1 MKLNFR
7 FYISWISCAILM
19 FLLFYFWH
27 GLVLND
33 FKRVKFPI
41 SWFITFAAFTYII
54 FGAGIYFLFESPV
67 FKKIK
72 SIFFRGILTGV
83 IAGFSLFMIATV
95 VNISLTKHLSME
107 HLLVDCLWQI
117 AEQTLGAMVVVLY
130 KIFIFD
136 PEPDMILD

>member
-7 FYISWISCAILM
+7 FYISWISCAVLM
-19 FLLFYFWH
+19 FLLFYLWH

-33 FKRVKFPI
+33 FKRIKFPI
-41 SWFITFAAFTYII
+41 IWFIAFAAFTYII

-72 SIFFRGILTGV
+72 NIFFRGILTGV

-117 AEQTLGAMVVVLY
+117 AEQTIGAMVVVLY